1 MLKYL
6 KEVDRAG
13 VVEPA
18 AQDPGQ
24 SDADY
29 VRELWRQ
36 VQRDDYL
43 MREASGA
50 LRERT
55 WPPLS

>member
-13 VVEPA
+13 DLEPA
-18 AQDPGQ
+18 AQSREL

-50 LRERT
+50 LRDRT